1 MRLLSTLLLTAAL
14 ALAADPWLQ
23 RVEPIMN
30 AAERKLYAELQD
42 DSARQA
48 FRHGFWDGKA
58 VSEEEYLQ
66 RIEWADAQFGGAK
79 PGSGANTDQGRVYLS
94 LGAPTSISRL
104 PSSRVFVPCEIWY
117 YNSVPR
123 LGLGTQAR
131 FLFYR
136 REGAGPLQLY
146 SPQLNSLRTL
156 LIPNSGTRGLFP
168 VNDIIRSAD
177 VPNSLNLPP
186 AEAEVVDAA
195 SSVARG
201 ITDSGSSDIVNM
213 ATAPAWALRR
223 DPKERIQSRLIL
235 SEPPALETFQTWT
248 PEHLP
253 VIDIQVTASVR
264 ARIGLSVQVS
274 GVPLDEWQT
283 QLHFETS
290 TPVAYVHR
298 LFLLPGDYT
307 LIVDT
312 DGVKTPYPLQ
322 VSNPAP
328 ASSILL
334 GSTEKSSGSVPFQFG
349 ALRLLPSSAPR
360 LALLQFAKP
369 GRVQWRIIRRVE
381 VLSVASTET
390 DATGFAAYTLPGQL
404 PAGPL
409 TLQAR
414 SGSESID
421 LMLPTPRSERTD
433 TRVLISHN
441 ANLGPSAA
449 LLSIGRQFLLNG
461 NRPQARLCFTRALGQ
476 SRNAEALTA
485 LGRLEA
491 LDAHLDQARALLQE
505 ALALDPRHFEALL
518 AMGFVESEF
527 QDYTVAAGYL
537 ERALQVRRT
546 PAVEEALSGVKG
558 KLRAGR

>member
-1 MRLLSTLLLTAAL
+1 
-14 ALAADPWLQ
+14 
-23 RVEPIMN
+23 MN
-30 AAERKLYAELQD
+30 SAERRLYVGLHD

-48 FRHGFWDGKA
+48 FRHSFWDGKA

-104 PSSRVFVPCEIWY
+104 PSSRVFVQCEIWY
-117 YNSVPR
+117 YNSLPR

-136 REGAGPLQLY
+136 KEGAGPLQLY

-156 LIPNSGTRGLFP
+156 LIPNSGTRGLFA
-168 VNDIIRSAD
+168 VNDIIRASD

-201 ITDSGSSDIVNM
+201 ITGSGNSDIVNM
-213 ATAPAWALRR
+213 AAAPAWALRR
-223 DPKERIQSRLIL
+223 DPKERVQSRLLL
-235 SEPPALETFQTWT
+235 SERPVLESFQSWT
-248 PEHLP
+248 PDRLP
-253 VIDIQVTASVR
+253 VIDIQVKASVR
-264 ARIGLSVQVS
+264 ASIGLSVQVS

-283 QLHFETS
+283 QLEFITW

-307 LIVDT
+307 LVVDT
-312 DGVKTPYPLQ
+312 DGVRTPYPLQ
-322 VSNPAP
+322 VTKPSA
-328 ASSILL
+328 ATQILL
-334 GSTEKSSGSVPFQFG
+334 GSTGETAGSAPFQFG
-349 ALRLLPSSAPR
+349 ALRLLPSAAPR
-360 LALLQFAKP
+360 MAMLQFAAP
-369 GRVQWRIIRRVE
+369 GRVQWRIVRGVE
-381 VLSVASTET
+381 ILSVASTET
-390 DATGFAAYTLPGQL
+390 ETTGFAGYTLPAQL

-414 SGSESID
+414 STNEVVD
-421 LMLPTPRSERTD
+421 LKLPTPEPERLD
-433 TRVLISHN
+433 SRVVISHN
-441 ANLGPSAA
+441 ANLGPAAA

-476 SRNAEALTA
+476 SRTANTLSA

-491 LDAHLDQARALLQE
+491 LDAHLDQARTLLQE
-505 ALALDPRHFEALL
+505 ALILDSHHFDALT
-518 AMGFVESEF
+518 AMGFVETEF
-527 QDYTVAAGYL
+527 QDYTVAAAYL
-537 ERALQVRRT
+537 ERALQVRSL
-546 PAVEEALSGVKG
+546 PALEQALSEVKG

>member
-1 MRLLSTLLLTAAL
+1 MRLPWLLPFVPAL

-30 AAERKLYAELQD
+30 SAERKLYAGLQD

-48 FRHGFWDGKA
+48 FRHSFWDNKA

-66 RIEWADAQFGGAK
+66 RIEWADAQFGGAQ

-94 LGAPTSISRL
+94 LGAPTSTSRL
-104 PSSRVFVPCEIWY
+104 PSSRVFVQCEIWY
-117 YNSVPR
+117 YNSLPR

-136 REGAGPLQLY
+136 KEGAGPLQLY

-168 VNDIIRSAD
+168 VNDIIRASD

-201 ITDSGSSDIVNM
+201 ITGSGNSDIVNM
-213 ATAPAWALRR
+213 AAAPAWALRR
-223 DPKERIQSRLIL
+223 DPRERIQSRLIL
-235 SEPPALETFQTWT
+235 SERPILDTFQTWT
-248 PEHLP
+248 PDRLP
-253 VIDIQVTASVR
+253 VIDVHIKASVR
-264 ARIGLSVQVS
+264 ARVGLSVQVA
-274 GVPLDEWQT
+274 GVPLDDWQT
-283 QLHFETS
+283 QLQFDTS

-312 DGVKTPYPLQ
+312 DGVKTPFPLQ
-322 VSNPAP
+322 VAIP
-328 ASSILL
+328 ASASGIFL
-334 GSTEKSSGSVPFQFG
+334 GSSEEAAGAAPFQFG
-349 ALRLLPSSAPR
+349 SGRLLPAPVPR
-360 LALLQFAKP
+360 KALLQLATP
-369 GRVQWRIIRRVE
+369 GRVQWRILRGVE
-381 VLSVASTET
+381 ILSVAATET
-390 DATGFAAYTLPGQL
+390 DPSGFAVYTLPSQL
-404 PAGPL
+404 PPGPL
-409 TLQAR
+409 SLQAR
-414 SGSESID
+414 SGSEVID
-421 LMLPTPRSERTD
+421 LKLPQAEPERAGS
-433 TRVLISHN
+433 RVVVSYN

-449 LLSIGRQFLLNG
+449 LLAIGRQFLLNG
-461 NRPQARLCFTRALGQ
+461 NHAQAWLCLTRAHRQ
-476 SRNAEALTA
+476 TRSPDTLTA

-491 LDAHLDQARALLQE
+491 LEGHLDQARTLLQE
-505 ALALDPRHFEALL
+505 ALALDAQNFEALT
-518 AMGFVESEF
+518 AMGYVESEF
-527 QDYTVAAGYL
+527 QDYAVAAGYL
-537 ERALQVRRT
+537 ERALQLRHT
-546 PAVEEALSGVKG
+546 PAVEQALSQAKG